1 MQQEIPE
8 QYRSCKEFADLYVDK
23 EGNFFYHG
31 KPKAVMRSV
40 GRHDKKLTA
49 RINIVCNNKHVYFSA
64 AKLVASA
71 FLPGYNKNA
80 YIEYKDG
87 DIHNIS
93 ADNLRIVTK
102 KDYYAARLAVANYY
116 HKQGTYKYQVERIE
130 NTIAD
135 AQAVLHYFKTG
146 DLCEVHKRVETYLFE
161 CLMLYCV
168 KSLHLSEQTAYEYA
182 ADVIVRMYDILLS
195 GHAICHLEYHCK
207 ELLLQRKRHKV
218 YGVKGSIKKEIRL
231 ILNDLDLTEI
241 QKKYDVT
248 MV

>member
-1 MQQEIPE
+1 MEIPE
-8 QYRSCKEFADLYVDK
+8 QYRPCKELADLYVDK
-23 EGNFFYHG
+23 EGNFLYHG
-31 KPKAVMRSV
+31 KPKAVIRTIS
-40 GRHDKKLTA
+40 RHGKKLTA
-49 RINIVCNNKHVYFSA
+49 RINIMKNGRTMYFA
-64 AKLVASA
+64 AANLVASA
-71 FLPGYNKNA
+71 FLPGYNKNS

-116 HKQGTYKYQVERIE
+116 HKRGTYHYQVERIE

-161 CLMLYCV
+161 CLMQYCV

-195 GHAICHLEYHCK
+195 GHAITHLEYHCK
-207 ELLLQRKRHKV
+207 ELLLHRKRHKV
-218 YGVKGSIKKEIRL
+218 YGVKGAVGKEIKL

-241 QKKYDVT
+241 QRKYDVK
-248 MV
+248 MF